1 MADGNSAAM
10 KTITASIVLAGLL
23 VSAQAHSKAAPRK
36 PSSSAATSASTSELE
51 AIWDMRAALN
61 VAALQ
66 CQSDVM
72 LALPDRYNT
81 FLRMHED
88 ELKRVHTSLVSKR
101 GGQAKFDRINTQT
114 YNRFATIKQKVL
126 FCSKAA
132 DISIEAMNAAPN
144 QLLTVAR
151 VAHPTLNQLVNDTV
165 VASTAVT
172 QK

>member
-1 MADGNSAAM
+1 M

-23 VSAQAHSKAAPRK
+23 VSVQAHAKAAPRK
-36 PSSSAATSASTSELE
+36 PSAPAASSASTAELE

-66 CQSDVM
+66 CQSDPM

-81 FLRMHED
+81 FIRLHED
-88 ELKRVHTSLVSKR
+88 ELKRVYNSLVSKR

-126 FCSKAA
+126 FCTKAA
-132 DISIEAMNAAPN
+132 DISVEAMNAAPN

-151 VAHPTLNQLVNDTV
+151 GAQPTFTQLVNGTLI
-165 VASTAVT
+165 ASAATIR
-172 QK
+172 Q

>member
-1 MADGNSAAM
+1 M
-10 KTITASIVLAGLL
+10 KTITASIVLASLL
-23 VSAQAHSKAAPRK
+23 VSAHVHAKAAPRK
-36 PSSSAATSASTSELE
+36 PAVGASSASTSELE

-66 CQSDVM
+66 CQSDPM

-81 FLRMHED
+81 FLRLHEG

-114 YNRFATIKQKVL
+114 YNRFATIKQKAL
-126 FCSKAA
+126 FCAKAA

-144 QLLTVAR
+144 ELLTVAR
-151 VAHPTLNQLVNDTV
+151 TAQPTFSQLVNGTLI
-165 VASTAVT
+165 ASAEPG
-172 QK
+172 QR

>member
-1 MADGNSAAM
+1 M
-10 KTITASIVLAGLL
+10 KTIAASIVLAGLL

-36 PSSSAATSASTSELE
+36 PSAPAASTSDLE
-51 AIWDMRAALN
+51 TIWDMRAALN

-81 FLRMHED
+81 FIRLHED
-88 ELKRVHTSLVSKR
+88 ELKRVYNSLVSKR

-114 YNRFATIKQKVL
+114 YNRFATIKQKVV
-126 FCSKAA
+126 FCNKAA

-151 VAHPTLNQLVNDTV
+151 SAKPTLTQLVNGTLI
-165 VASTAVT
+165 ASAAPLSH
-172 QK
+172 

>member
-1 MADGNSAAM
+1 M

-23 VSAQAHSKAAPRK
+23 VSVQAHSKVAPRK
-36 PSSSAATSASTSELE
+36 PASSSASVSELE

-66 CQSDVM
+66 CQNDPL

-81 FLRMHED
+81 FLRMHGG
-88 ELKRVHTSLVSKR
+88 ELKRVHTALVRQR

-114 YNRFATIKQKVL
+114 YNKFATIKQKAL
-126 FCSKAA
+126 FCARAA
-132 DISIEAMNAAPN
+132 DISVEAMNAAPD

-151 VAHPTLNQLVNDTV
+151 VAQPTLTQLVSGTLI
-165 VASTAVT
+165 AGLSPTA
-172 QK
+172 QR